1 MHWSYLFF
9 YTIIWFN
16 IKIKFM
22 INKDLLIVVGGIVG
36 KSNTSLNAK
45 ERF

>member
-1 MHWSYLFF
+1 
-9 YTIIWFN
+9 
-16 IKIKFM
+16 M